1 MSCMPRLATTAD
13 VFNAIAEP
21 QRRELLNLMAAREW
35 SVNDLADE
43 LEVAQPRVSKHL
55 AVLRQV
61 NLVVV
66 RGDGAHR
73 MYRASAAGLKPVH
86 DWVKT
91 FEHHWHERFDRLD
104 TYLRAAQRA
113 SRSKEKSHGR
123 RKQHD

>member
-1 MSCMPRLATTAD
+1 MPRLATTAD

-21 QRRELLNLMAAREW
+21 QRRELLNLLATREW
-35 SVNDLADE
+35 CVNDLADE
-43 LEVAQPRVSKHL
+43 LDVAQPRISKHL

-61 NLVVV
+61 HLVAV

-91 FEHHWHERFDRLD
+91 FEDHWHERLDRLD
-104 TYLRAAQRA
+104 TYLRGVQRA
-113 SRSKEKSHGR
+113 AKSKEKPHGR
-123 RKQHD
+123 RS

>member
-1 MSCMPRLATTAD
+1 MARLATTAD

-21 QRRELLNLMAAREW
+21 QRRELLDLLATREW

-61 NLVVV
+61 ELVEV
-66 RGDGAHR
+66 RDDGAR
-73 MYRASAAGLKPVH
+73 RLYRASAAGLKPVH

-91 FEHHWHERFDRLD
+91 FEDHWHERFDRLD
-104 TYLRAAQRA
+104 TYLRAVQRA
-113 SRSKEKSHGR
+113 PKSKDTSHGR
-123 RKQHD
+123 RKPHD

>member
-1 MSCMPRLATTAD
+1 MPRLATTAD

-21 QRRELLNLMAAREW
+21 QRRELLDLLAAREW
-35 SVNDLADE
+35 CVNDLADR
-43 LEVAQPRVSKHL
+43 LEVAQPRISKHL

-61 NLVVV
+61 NLVAV

-73 MYRASAAGLKPVH
+73 LYRASAAGLKPVH

-91 FEHHWHERFDRLD
+91 FEDHWHERFERLE

-113 SRSKEKSHGR
+113 AKSKDKPHGR
-123 RKQHD
+123 RS